1 MKLSRCRKAT
11 CIKINV
17 YMVHIWRS
25 HSLVRHIYFWSG
37 SRWSKFV
44 FIYIYI
50 FWETE
55 PNKFVRKYQR
65 VVQTKITSEIGQS
78 FCRSGW
84 DWSEYCYLKLQWTQ
98 FMLCLGDIEDTNLQ
112 QFSITISI
120 FLVSY
125 IMKLKKDNVI

>member
-1 MKLSRCRKAT
+1 M
-11 CIKINV
+11 CI
-17 YMVHIWRS
+17 WC
-25 HSLVRHIYFWSG
+25 IYGARTAWCDRFTSG
-37 SRWSKFV
+37 QGHGGLNSFL
-44 FIYIYI
+44 YIYI

-55 PNKFVRKYQR
+55 PNKFVGKYQR

-98 FMLCLGDIEDTNLQ
+98 FMSCLGDIEDTNLQ